1 MKIFSWL
8 RRQILQKLSSAWHNI
23 KFPFAVYTIGL
34 SLFFQLPL
42 KLLMYNIS
50 FEDIVQF
57 MYKDTS
63 VEKSIAIS
71 TALQSDWSLREKFK
85 VLNESRE
92 LLPKVRKSPRPQTID
107 AIMAYAEARANKLAL
122 DVE

>member
-1 MKIFSWL
+1 
-8 RRQILQKLSSAWHNI
+8 
-23 KFPFAVYTIGL
+23 
-34 SLFFQLPL
+34 
-42 KLLMYNIS
+42 MYNIS